1 MPFCHY
7 SVTYLSIIFWQLY
20 LPNQFIM
27 LASLQFPAGRP
38 ARTQRELAQGL
49 LDCYLHSPNLPYSY
63 SYSYSYSF
71 GIGLLLLWLLVHPRC
86 TAHRRRTHDW
96 RRTQLCHDSGQP
108 CASKITS
115 ITRLHSYCHCHCL
128 FTVTVFSFFTQTL
141 ISLNPSAG
149 M

>member
-63 SYSYSYSF
+63 SYSYSF
-71 GIGLLLLWLLVHPRC
+71 GIGLLLLMVTRAPTVHG
-86 TAHRRRTHDW
+86 A
-96 RRTQLCHDSGQP
+96 QAQDS
-108 CASKITS
+108 
-115 ITRLHSYCHCHCL
+115 RLK
-128 FTVTVFSFFTQTL
+128 TG
-141 ISLNPSAG
+141 SALS
-149 M
+149 